1 MKTLIK
7 INRISKFFGEQQV
20 LHDFSL
26 EIKEGERLVI
36 MGPSGSGKSTLLN
49 LIAKTDQDYTGVI
62 ERAPSLEEGIK
73 IPYPIVF
80 QENENLLPW
89 KTVAGNLRV
98 ISKNKEVTPYLDMVG
113 LLDAKDKKPH
123 QLSGGMKQ
131 RVGIARAI
139 MCDSKVLLM
148 DEPFSNLDGHLREKM
163 QALIIEMTQRLG
175 QTLIFV
181 THDEVEA
188 KAIATR
194 IIRI

>member
-7 INRISKFFGEQQV
+7 IDRISKSFGEQQV
-20 LHDFSL
+20 LRHFSL

-49 LIAKTDQDYTGVI
+49 LIAKTDKDYMGII
-62 ERAPSLEEGIK
+62 ERAPSIEEGIK

-89 KTVAGNLRV
+89 KTVSGNLRV
-98 ISKNKEVTPYLDMVG
+98 ISGNKAIEPYLEMVG
-113 LLDAKDKKPH
+113 LSDAKDKKPH

-139 MCDSKVLLM
+139 MCDSKILLM
-148 DEPFSNLDGHLREKM
+148 DEPFSNLDRNLREKM
-163 QALIIEMTQRLG
+163 QALIVELTQRLG

>member
-7 INRISKFFGEQQV
+7 LNHISKYFGEQQV
-20 LHDFSL
+20 LHNFSL

-49 LIAKTDQDYTGVI
+49 LIAKTDLDYMGEI
-62 ERAPSLEEGIK
+62 ERAQSLEEGIK

-89 KTVAGNLRV
+89 KTVSGNLKV

-131 RVGIARAI
+131 RVGIARAL

-148 DEPFSNLDGHLREKM
+148 DEPFSNLDWHLREKM
-163 QALIIEMTQRLG
+163 QALIVELTQRLG